1 MSYFLYLMLDSSKKI
16 VYRSIDI
23 RIILFFL
30 IPKNVKLIL
39 LLSIITENLS
49 TIVDLVTQKC
59 RISIMIVSIIVKM
72 LLKIIGGITILALK
86 IFIWGIL
93 RMGLGMDMASVF
105 SIKFIIK
112 DFSLIIKEKEK
123 GCLFWPMEIS
133 IKVHSKIMFL
143 VVRVYTLGLVVKS
156 MMDFSEKV

>member
-49 TIVDLVTQKC
+49 TIVDLVTQNC

-72 LLKIIGGITILALK
+72 LLKIIGGITILAPK

-112 DFSLIIKEKEK
+112 DFSLITKEKEK
-123 GCLFWPMEIS
+123 GCLFWSMEIS